1 MECKVVGSR
10 AALEKAKFNA
20 ENYYSVIGDVSDLE
34 ATLSVLENY
43 LPRYFNGASHIYRQ
57 MSLESSSTSR
67 WGYKCILISCKFWA
81 PNTIRISCLLW
92 NSYKEGIEK
101 CINDLNC
108 QPREQWE
115 GTTDWKAFTES
126 LQEDVRSV
134 QEKRDAEQERVDRR
148 GAGNSGSKY
157 DLRIRILQLC

>member
-92 NSYKEGIEK
+92 NFYKEGIEK
-101 CINDLNC
+101 CINDPNC
-108 QPREQWE
+108 QLPAKRTLRGHHRLE
-115 GTTDWKAFTES
+115 GIYRVFTRR
-126 LQEDVRSV
+126 RSFSTRKTRRRTRKSWP
-134 QEKRDAEQERVDRR
+134 QRR
-148 GAGNSGSKY
+148 G
-157 DLRIRILQLC
+157 QFW